1 MGIKEININQLFS
14 KRIQENNMFCEKK
27 IALIYEDGCYF

>member
-14 KRIQENNMFCEKK
+14 KRIQENLDYGVTCFARRKWH
-27 IALIYEDGCYF
+27 